1 MKTAFFDPENW
12 REIGATLARNKTRT
26 FLTAFGIFWGT
37 FMLALL
43 FGGSTGFQGIMSRN
57 FAGFATNMGGFG
69 SNDRTMSYKGF
80 NKGSSWDITLD
91 DVQLIPKVTDG
102 IEYISPMLFSYGNA
116 VNGSRSKSGQ
126 MMGVNEDYSR
136 IQDLIFSSGRPINAA
151 DLANRRK
158 VVVVGVNLANDLF
171 GNEDPV
177 GKELSINGIF
187 FRIIGVAGQKSDAS
201 VGARVDNSFLLPL
214 STMQVAMNLGNNVHY
229 VVFTAKPGYKPA
241 DIMPAIRRLLSNRHY
256 VHPEDK
262 DAFWEFNVTEMFDMI
277 NSLFTGIKLLAVFVG
292 LGSLLAGII
301 GVGNIMWII
310 VRERTQEF
318 GIRRA
323 IGARPSDITIQVL
336 SESIVL
342 TLVAGIAGVCF
353 AVLILGV
360 MDKVTFSDVL
370 GRAGFQISFSIACAV
385 VIIFFILGTL
395 AGTVPALKA
404 MRIKPIEAMRDK

>member
-1 MKTAFFDPENW
+1 
-12 REIGATLARNKTRT
+12 
-26 FLTAFGIFWGT
+26 
-37 FMLALL
+37 
-43 FGGSTGFQGIMSRN
+43 
-57 FAGFATNMGGFG
+57 
-69 SNDRTMSYKGF
+69 
-80 NKGSSWDITLD
+80 
-91 DVQLIPKVTDG
+91 
-102 IEYISPMLFSYGNA
+102 
-116 VNGSRSKSGQ
+116 
-126 MMGVNEDYSR
+126 
-136 IQDLIFSSGRPINAA
+136 
-151 DLANRRK
+151 
-158 VVVVGVNLANDLF
+158 
-171 GNEDPV
+171 
-177 GKELSINGIF
+177 
-187 FRIIGVAGQKSDAS
+187 
-201 VGARVDNSFLLPL
+201 
-214 STMQVAMNLGNNVHY
+214 
-229 VVFTAKPGYKPA
+229 
-241 DIMPAIRRLLSNRHY
+241 LSNRHY